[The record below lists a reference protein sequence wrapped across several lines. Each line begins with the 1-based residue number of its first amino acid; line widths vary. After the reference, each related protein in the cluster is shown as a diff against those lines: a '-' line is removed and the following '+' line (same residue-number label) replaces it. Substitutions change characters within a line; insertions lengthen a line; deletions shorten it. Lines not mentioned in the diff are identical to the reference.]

1 MKRKLKQNPKGKGF
15 KEKLYQLIKY
25 TMSYEIDIIA
35 ELAVLNGYDLQD
47 EVVAVYSFDNVV
59 KSRKMS
65 LKESLTKLQLKL
77 DKDSKTIGVDFKVV
91 L

>member
-1 MKRKLKQNPKGKGF
+1 
-15 KEKLYQLIKY
+15 
-25 TMSYEIDIIA
+25 MSYEIDIIA
-35 ELAVLNGYDLQD
+35 ELAVLNGYDLKD
-47 EVVAVYSFDNVV
+47 EVVAVYSFDNAV

-91 L
+91 M

>member
-1 MKRKLKQNPKGKGF
+1 
-15 KEKLYQLIKY
+15 
-25 TMSYEIDIIA
+25 MSYEIDIIA

>member
-1 MKRKLKQNPKGKGF
+1 
-15 KEKLYQLIKY
+15 
-25 TMSYEIDIIA
+25 MSYEIDIIA
-35 ELAVLNGYDLQD
+35 ELAVLNGYDLKD

>member
-1 MKRKLKQNPKGKGF
+1 
-15 KEKLYQLIKY
+15 
-25 TMSYEIDIIA
+25 MSYEIDIIA
-35 ELAVLNGYDLQD
+35 ELAVLNGYDLKD

-77 DKDSKTIGVDFKVV
+77 DKDSKTIGVDFKVI